1 MSNLSKEI
9 IKIKIDNNDYIMTFD
24 MKSIEVFKDI
34 TNESFIL
41 STTKLIE
48 FDDVTVLAYMA
59 STIRPIDDEENPL
72 GIKLYDMNILNL
84 LLNYSGIVIQTVL
97 KNLPKSKE
105 SKKKLLK
112 KMI

>member
-9 IKIKIDNNDYIMTFD
+9 IKLKIDKDDYIMTFD
-24 MKSIEVFKDI
+24 MKSIEVFKEL

-41 STTKLIE
+41 STSKLIS
-48 FDDVTVLAYMA
+48 FDDATVLAYMA

-72 GIKLYDMNILNL
+72 GVKLYDMNILNL
-84 LLNYSGIVIQTVL
+84 ILNYSGLVIQTVL
-97 KNLPKSKE
+97 KNLPKSKNG
-105 SKKKLLK
+105 KKKLQ